1 MLNKLSHIFKFRD
14 NNFHITVYWGYYG
27 ACEIE
32 FFKHPTLND
41 GKLEGSFIFV
51 GKWFDLSDDDCDLLF
66 KTLKLDL
73 HETSIPEANYNMPIL
88 FSLFYL
94 SDLDKEIIRTI
105 LQNSAI
111 TQRQLE
117 IRKD

>member
-51 GKWFDLSDDDCDLLF
+51 GKWFDLSDDDCDRLF

-73 HETSIPEANYNMPIL
+73 LESSIPEANYNMPIL